1 MLNITSPIFISVID
15 SNLVQM
21 KLLMWSEITS
31 DDKASISSTKLN
43 NRSTL
48 VQKVHVNEIINGRK
62 YIVN

>member
-48 VQKVHVNEIINGRK
+48 VQKVHVNEITNGRK